1 MDGHGESRTRDDNN
15 NKKKGGQGAA
25 DLSVFFIVV
34 VTNYTQNVAVQ
45 TANTY
50 MCNSTSGVSGCINSV
65 AEGGGRS
72 VVPSV
77 GRKLVL
83 SFFSSL
89 ASIILSR
96 LLYAGCLV
104 SIYSSSSCTI
114 QLCYVR
120 LSLIHILAFGS
131 PCTLIHTR
139 YIIFFLDY
147 FFFFFFNLI
156 SE

>member
-1 MDGHGESRTRDDNN
+1 M
-15 NKKKGGQGAA
+15 KGGQGAA

-34 VTNYTQNVAVQ
+34 VTNYTQNVALQ

-65 AEGGGRS
+65 AEGREGEGRS
-72 VVPSV
+72 YRRRSV

-104 SIYSSSSCTI
+104 SIYSS
-114 QLCYVR
+114 
-120 LSLIHILAFGS
+120 
-131 PCTLIHTR
+131 
-139 YIIFFLDY
+139 
-147 FFFFFFNLI
+147 
-156 SE
+156 

>member
-1 MDGHGESRTRDDNN
+1 M
-15 NKKKGGQGAA
+15 GGQGAA

-65 AEGGGRS
+65 AEEGREGGRS

-89 ASIILSR
+89 ASIILSL
-96 LLYAGCLV
+96 LLYM
-104 SIYSSSSCTI
+104 
-114 QLCYVR
+114 
-120 LSLIHILAFGS
+120 LAV
-131 PCTLIHTR
+131 
-139 YIIFFLDY
+139 
-147 FFFFFFNLI
+147 
-156 SE
+156 

>member
-1 MDGHGESRTRDDNN
+1 M
-15 NKKKGGQGAA
+15 GGQGAA

-65 AEGGGRS
+65 AEGREGEGRS
-72 VVPSV
+72 YRRSV

-104 SIYSSSSCTI
+104 SIYSS
-114 QLCYVR
+114 
-120 LSLIHILAFGS
+120 
-131 PCTLIHTR
+131 
-139 YIIFFLDY
+139 
-147 FFFFFFNLI
+147 
-156 SE
+156 

>member
-1 MDGHGESRTRDDNN
+1 M
-15 NKKKGGQGAA
+15 KGGQGAA

-34 VTNYTQNVAVQ
+34 VTNYKQNVAMQ

-65 AEGGGRS
+65 AEGREGEGR
-72 VVPSV
+72 SV

-104 SIYSSSSCTI
+104 SIYSS
-114 QLCYVR
+114 
-120 LSLIHILAFGS
+120 
-131 PCTLIHTR
+131 
-139 YIIFFLDY
+139 
-147 FFFFFFNLI
+147 
-156 SE
+156 

>member
-1 MDGHGESRTRDDNN
+1 M
-15 NKKKGGQGAA
+15 KGGQGAA

-34 VTNYTQNVAVQ
+34 VTNYTQNVALQ

-65 AEGGGRS
+65 VEGREGGRS
-72 VVPSV
+72 AVRSV

-104 SIYSSSSCTI
+104 SIYSS
-114 QLCYVR
+114 
-120 LSLIHILAFGS
+120 
-131 PCTLIHTR
+131 
-139 YIIFFLDY
+139 
-147 FFFFFFNLI
+147 
-156 SE
+156 